1 MMTVHEVSRLTGVS
15 IRALQYY
22 DRIGLLRP
30 AARSEAGY
38 RLYDGDDLE
47 RLQQILLFRELEFPL
62 QDIRRILENPA
73 FDRGQ
78 ALEEQIELLRLK
90 KEHLENLIRLA
101 CEIRASGG
109 KTMDFSAF
117 DTQKLDEYAQQA
129 KARWGATEAYRE
141 YEQKA
146 KGRSRGD
153 EAALAAEMM
162 QIFARFGALKDGS
175 PASPEAQALVR
186 ELQAFITAHYYHCTD
201 EILAGLGQMY
211 AAGGEMTDN
220 IDRSGGAGTAAFASA
235 AIRLHCEK
243 QA

>member
-1 MMTVHEVSRLTGVS
+1 MTVHEVSRLTGVS

-38 RLYDGDDLE
+38 RLYDGGDLE

-73 FDRGQ
+73 FDRVQ
-78 ALEEQIELLRLK
+78 ALDEQIELLRLK

-101 CEIRASGG
+101 CKIRATGG
-109 KTMDFSAF
+109 SNMDFSAF
-117 DTQKLDEYAQQA
+117 DTQKLDAYAQQA

-146 KGRSRGD
+146 KGRSRED
-153 EAALAAEMM
+153 DQVLAGEMM
-162 QIFARFGALKDGS
+162 QIFAAFGALKDGS
-175 PASPEAQALVR
+175 PAAPEAQALVAR
-186 ELQAFITAHYYHCTD
+186 LQAFITAHYYTCTD
-201 EILAGLGQMY
+201 EILAGLGQLY
-211 AAGGEMTDN
+211 EAGGEMTDN

-235 AIRLHCEK
+235 AIRAHFEK
-243 QA
+243 EA